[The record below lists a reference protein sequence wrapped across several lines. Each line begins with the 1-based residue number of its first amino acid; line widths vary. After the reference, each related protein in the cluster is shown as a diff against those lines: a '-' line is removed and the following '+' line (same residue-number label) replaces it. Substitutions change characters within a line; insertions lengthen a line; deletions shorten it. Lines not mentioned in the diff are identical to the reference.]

1 MTTTKQRKE
10 ALDQVKMYQSNDW
23 ELKEETPE
31 YFLLKKNT
39 LSKSTSMTRIVLIGA
54 PGSGKSTVGMALAAH
69 LQWPFVDTDSLIEL
83 KESKKITDLFV
94 DNGEEY
100 FRKVEFETLE
110 EVLQEASAVIS
121 LGGGAPI
128 SQSAQ
133 DALVSSKSTIVFL
146 DVALATAAPRV
157 GFNRDRPLLLG
168 NPRAQWQALSDERR
182 PIYEKLATQ
191 SIKVDDMTVD
201 EIIAIIESNL

>member
-1 MTTTKQRKE
+1 
-10 ALDQVKMYQSNDW
+10 
-23 ELKEETPE
+23 
-31 YFLLKKNT
+31 
-39 LSKSTSMTRIVLIGA
+39 MTRIVLIGA
-54 PGSGKSTVGMALAAH
+54 PGSGKSTVGVALAAH
-69 LQWPFVDTDSLIEL
+69 LQLPFVDTDALIEL

-100 FRKVEFETLE
+100 FRSVEFETLK
-110 EVLQEASAVIS
+110 EVLQETSAVIS

-128 SQSAQ
+128 SQPAQ
-133 DALVSSKSTIVFL
+133 DALVSSNSTIIFL

-168 NPRAQWQALSDERR
+168 NPRAQWQALSDQRR
-182 PIYEKLATQ
+182 PIYEKVATQ

-201 EIIAIIESNL
+201 EIIAIIESILP

>member
-1 MTTTKQRKE
+1 
-10 ALDQVKMYQSNDW
+10 
-23 ELKEETPE
+23 
-31 YFLLKKNT
+31 
-39 LSKSTSMTRIVLIGA
+39 MTRIVLIGA
-54 PGSGKSTVGMALAAH
+54 PGSGKSTVGVALAAH
-69 LQWPFVDTDSLIEL
+69 LQWPFVDTDSLIEM

-94 DNGEEY
+94 DNGEAY

-110 EVLQEASAVIS
+110 EVLQESSAVIS

-128 SQSAQ
+128 SLPAQ
-133 DALVSSKSTIVFL
+133 EALMSSQSTIVFL
-146 DVALATAAPRV
+146 DVSLATAAPRV

-168 NPRAQWQALSDERR
+168 NPRAQWQALCDQRR

-201 EIIAIIESNL
+201 EIIAIIESNLP

>member
-1 MTTTKQRKE
+1 
-10 ALDQVKMYQSNDW
+10 
-23 ELKEETPE
+23 
-31 YFLLKKNT
+31 
-39 LSKSTSMTRIVLIGA
+39 MTRIVLIGA

-69 LQWPFVDTDSLIEL
+69 LQWPFVDTDALIEL

-100 FRKVEFETLE
+100 FRAVEFETLQ
-110 EVLQEASAVIS
+110 EVLQEPSAVIS

-128 SQSAQ
+128 SQGAQ
-133 DALVSSKSTIVFL
+133 AALLSSDSIIIFL
-146 DVALATAAPRV
+146 DVSLATAAPRV

-182 PIYEKLATQ
+182 PIYEKVATQ

-201 EIIAIIESNL
+201 EIIAIIESMLS

>member
-1 MTTTKQRKE
+1 
-10 ALDQVKMYQSNDW
+10 
-23 ELKEETPE
+23 
-31 YFLLKKNT
+31 
-39 LSKSTSMTRIVLIGA
+39 MTRIVLIGA
-54 PGSGKSTVGMALAAH
+54 PGSGKTTVGVALAAH
-69 LQWPFVDTDSLIEL
+69 LQWPFVDTDALIEM

-100 FRKVEFETLE
+100 FRNVEFETLK
-110 EVLQEASAVIS
+110 EVLQETSAVIS

-128 SQSAQ
+128 SQPAQ
-133 DALVSSKSTIVFL
+133 DALVASDSTIVFL
-146 DVALATAAPRV
+146 DVSLATAAPRV

-168 NPRAQWQALSDERR
+168 NPRAQWQALSDQRR

-201 EIIAIIESNL
+201 EIVAIIESNLR

>member
-1 MTTTKQRKE
+1 
-10 ALDQVKMYQSNDW
+10 
-23 ELKEETPE
+23 
-31 YFLLKKNT
+31 
-39 LSKSTSMTRIVLIGA
+39 MTRIVLIGA
-54 PGSGKSTVGMALAAH
+54 PGCGKSTVGMALAAH

-94 DNGEEY
+94 ENGEEY
-100 FRKVEFETLE
+100 FRKVEFETLK
-110 EVLQEASAVIS
+110 EVLQETSAVIS

-128 SQSAQ
+128 SHPAQ
-133 DALVSSKSTIVFL
+133 DALVSSNSTIVFL
-146 DVALATAAPRV
+146 DVSLATAAPRV

-168 NPRAQWQALSDERR
+168 NPRAQWQALSDQRR

-201 EIIAIIESNL
+201 EIIAIIESNLQ